1 MSEAPIKMDLSG
13 DVTPL
18 FEGLKA
24 NLETA
29 PRGFQKLF
37 VTLFGK
43 KYADQMYYQ
52 ILQAAQAHVD
62 VSKVFTGEARF
73 VDGKLI
79 YKDENALPTM
89 LEVKNT
95 EENENLAGCAIEA
108 IKESLGHDE
117 QGEDSPISEKFFARW
132 RSEAIYAASYEER
145 QLWGKILSQESHQPG
160 SFSLRT
166 LDILKNMD
174 RDTGLLFERACD
186 YVVFDKKILI
196 NIDKDFGDSA
206 NAVYSLNRV
215 DLDVLSNLGLI
226 SGVTLADV
234 QDPKDKKIVFA
245 YANYYIII
253 ETENKIHPAWCSLT
267 DSGKQL
273 YKIARV
279 TNKEKVRNFCRFIL
293 SQNAI
298 SNLECVQ
305 FYDAENPVMVSENM
319 VQTERVTI

>member
-1 MSEAPIKMDLSG
+1 MSESPIKMDLSG

-29 PRGFQKLF
+29 PHAFQKLF
-37 VTLFGK
+37 VTLLGK
-43 KYADQMYYQ
+43 RYANQMYYQ

-79 YKDENALPTM
+79 YKDEDALPTM
-89 LEVKNT
+89 LEVKNA
-95 EENENLAGCAIEA
+95 EENQNIAACAIEA
-108 IKESLGHDE
+108 LKDTLDRGQTDEST
-117 QGEDSPISEKFFARW
+117 PISDKFFARW
-132 RSEAIYAASYEER
+132 RSEAIYASSYEEQ
-145 QLWGKILSQESHQPG
+145 QLWGKILSQENHQPG

-215 DLDVLSNLGLI
+215 DLDALSNLGLI
-226 SGVTLADV
+226 LGATCADV
-234 QDPKDKKIVFA
+234 QYSKDKRIVFA
-245 YANYYIII
+245 YASYRIVI
-253 ETENKIHPAWCSLT
+253 ETENKIHPAWGFLT